1 MLGRSLA
8 YRIIDLDAW
17 IASRV
22 VYLAQPAQLPTKGTW
37 FVRQPNSSEA
47 PMSLAASAECNA

>member
-1 MLGRSLA
+1 MLGHSLA
-8 YRIIDLDAW
+8 YRIVDLDEW

-37 FVRQPNSSEA
+37 FVRSHNNTEA
-47 PMSLAASAECNA
+47 PVALAAMAECDA